1 MTQESANP
9 TKQRKRERDA
19 PLHERNKFVR
29 ATLSEELRE
38 EYNTRTVRVSEG
50 DTVEVMRGDDAG
62 EEEEV
67 LRVDLD
73 ETKVYVESVT
83 VEKTDGE
90 EVPRPLDASNLRV
103 TDLDLSDPVRQ
114 ERLSEIE
121 EQNEEYVADTE
132 EGEE

>member
-1 MTQESANP
+1 MTRESANP
-9 TKQRKRERDA
+9 SKQRKRERDA

-50 DTVEVMRGDDAG
+50 DEVEIMRGDDAG

-67 LRVDLD
+67 LSVNLD
-73 ETKVYVESVT
+73 ETKVYIEGVT

-90 EVPRPLDASNLRV
+90 EVPRAIDASNLRV
-103 TDLDLSDPVRQ
+103 TDLNLDDPIRR
-114 ERLSEIE
+114 ERLEEIE
-121 EQNEEYVADTE
+121 EQNEEYEADTDE
-132 EGEE
+132 EDE